1 MGDQHIQAAV
11 RGDAAARILVGLWM
25 DGASGRETMDGIHAE
40 LSARALDWNVH
51 CLHCAPTLS
60 SVHFDGL
67 RAAATGLTPSR
78 WREQAPVSDD
88 SAFG

>member
-1 MGDQHIQAAV
+1 
-11 RGDAAARILVGLWM
+11 
-25 DGASGRETMDGIHAE
+25 MDGIHAE

-78 WREQAPVSDD
+78 WREQAPGPTIRNLADLSDR
-88 SAFG
+88 FWPNCR